1 MRSDRSP
8 TSVISWCPIGGP
20 VKIQFGSLFAVLT
33 LTAAA
38 QQTNLGHID
47 FPTSGSKE
55 AQAHFVQGVL
65 LLHSFEY
72 ADSKEEFQAAT
83 KLEPGFAMAYWGE
96 ALTYTHPIW
105 VEQDAAAGR
114 AALQRLAPTP
124 EARAAKAPT
133 QREKDYLHAVE
144 LLYGEGDKVA
154 RDIAYSD
161 AMDRLRRKYPDDLEA
176 ASLFAVALMGTCQH
190 ERQYPVYM
198 RAAAVAEEVF
208 AKDPQHPGAIHY
220 LIHAYDDPVHAPLG
234 LRAARVYGTV
244 AGSASHAQHMPAHI
258 FFAMGMWDDAIAA
271 NIRSIAVADERIK
284 RKGLGPEA
292 RNYHSLLWLEYA
304 YLQEG
309 RNEEAHAVL
318 ADVTKSGGRGLA
330 MNRAIYML
338 ETGKPDEALCRGDLL
353 RSPLLQGVAVLNS
366 CGLVAVRGGRLDD
379 ARGAMQSIQQRLGGG
394 QGGGGTAS
402 PQAAMPM
409 PMSGSGHLPSTES
422 PQDRKT
428 ADLMMR
434 QLQAELWIAEGKQ
447 EQALRLLAQTAAEED
462 ALTFEFG
469 PPIPVK
475 PSHELYGEELLAA
488 HRPKEAREEFQ
499 RALGHAPKRAQSL
512 RGLAKAEAAAGDANA
527 SQRSLDDLKSFWH
540 GAMN

>member
-1 MRSDRSP
+1 M
-8 TSVISWCPIGGP
+8 
-20 VKIQFGSLFAVLT
+20 KIQLASLFAVLT
-33 LTAAA
+33 LTAVA
-38 QQTNLGHID
+38 QERNLGHID
-47 FPTSGSKE
+47 FPTSGSPE
-55 AQAHFVQGVL
+55 AQKHFIQGVL

-72 ADSKEEFQAAT
+72 ADSKEEFQAAS

-105 VEQDAAAGR
+105 VEQDANAGR
-114 AALQRLAPTP
+114 AVLQRLAPTP
-124 EARAAKAPT
+124 EARAAKART
-133 QREKDYLHAVE
+133 QREKEYLHAVE

-154 RDIAYSD
+154 RDIAYAD
-161 AMDRLRRKYPDDLEA
+161 AMDRLRQKYPDDLEA
-176 ASLFAVALMGTCQH
+176 ASLYAVALMGTCQH

-208 AKDPQHPGAIHY
+208 AKNPQHPGAIHY

-271 NIRSIAVADERIK
+271 NIRSIAVADERIQ

-330 MNRAIYML
+330 MNRAIYAL
-338 ETGKPDEALCRGDLL
+338 ETGKADENLCRGDLS
-353 RSPLLQGVAVLNS
+353 RSPMLQSVAVLNS
-366 CGLVAVRGGRLDD
+366 CGLVAVRDRRLED
-379 ARGAMQSIQQRLGGG
+379 ARGALQSIQKRLGGG
-394 QGGGGTAS
+394 AGEGSAAS

-409 PMSGSGHLPSTES
+409 AMSGHPPSTES
-422 PQDRKT
+422 PVDRKT
-428 ADLMMR
+428 AEVMMQ
-434 QLQAELWIAEGKQ
+434 QLQAELWLADGKTD
-447 EQALRLLAQTAAEED
+447 QALKLLAQTAVEED

-469 PPIPVK
+469 PPMPLK
-475 PSHELYGEELLAA
+475 PAHELYGEELLAA
-488 HRPKEAREEFQ
+488 HRPKEAREEFE
-499 RALGHAPKRAQSL
+499 RALAHAPKRAQSL
-512 RGLAKAEAAAGDANA
+512 RGLAKAEAAAGDADA
-527 SQRSLDDLKSFWH
+527 SRRSMDDLKTFWH
-540 GAMN
+540 GAAN

>member
-1 MRSDRSP
+1 M
-8 TSVISWCPIGGP
+8 
-20 VKIQFGSLFAVLT
+20 KIQFACLLAVLT
-33 LTAAA
+33 LTAVA
-38 QQTNLGHID
+38 QERNLGHID
-47 FPTSGSKE
+47 FPTSGSPE
-55 AQAHFVQGVL
+55 AQKHFIQGVL

-72 ADSKEEFQAAT
+72 ADAKEEFQAAS

-105 VEQDAAAGR
+105 VEQDANAGR
-114 AALQRLAPTP
+114 AVLQRLGPNR

-133 QREKDYLHAVE
+133 QREKGYLHAVE

-161 AMDRLRRKYPDDLEA
+161 AMDRLRQKYPDDLEA
-176 ASLFAVALMGTCQH
+176 ASLYAVALMGTCQH
-190 ERQYPVYM
+190 ERQYPIYM

-208 AKDPQHPGAIHY
+208 AKNPQHPGAIHY

-271 NIRSIAVADERIK
+271 NIRSIAVADERIQ

-309 RNEEAHAVL
+309 RNEEAHAVV

-330 MNRAIYML
+330 MNRAIYAL
-338 ETGKPDEALCRGDLL
+338 ETGKADETLCRGDLS
-353 RSPLLQGVAVLNS
+353 RSPMLQGVAALNS
-366 CGLVAVRGGRLDD
+366 CGLVAVRDRRLED
-379 ARGAMQSIQQRLGGG
+379 ARGALQSIQKRLGDGN
-394 QGGGGTAS
+394 AAP

-409 PMSGSGHLPSTES
+409 AMSGHLPSTES
-422 PQDRKT
+422 PLDRKT
-428 ADLMMR
+428 AEVMMQ
-434 QLQAELWIAEGKQ
+434 QLQAELWIADGKTD
-447 EQALRLLAQTAAEED
+447 QALKLLAQTAAEED

-469 PPIPVK
+469 PPMPLK
-475 PSHELYGEELLAA
+475 PAHELYGEELLVA
-488 HRPKEAREEFQ
+488 HRPKEAREEFE
-499 RALGHAPKRAQSL
+499 RALAHAPKRAQSL
-512 RGLAKAEAAAGDANA
+512 RGLAKAEAAAGDADA
-527 SQRSLDDLKSFWH
+527 SRRSLDDLKTFWH
-540 GAMN
+540 GAAN

>member
-1 MRSDRSP
+1 M
-8 TSVISWCPIGGP
+8 
-20 VKIQFGSLFAVLT
+20 KIQLASLLAVLA
-33 LTAAA
+33 LTAVA
-38 QQTNLGHID
+38 QERNLGHID
-47 FPTSGSKE
+47 FPTSGSPE
-55 AQAHFVQGVL
+55 AQKHFIQGVL

-72 ADSKEEFQAAT
+72 ADSKEEFQAAS

-105 VEQDAAAGR
+105 VEQDANAGR
-114 AALQRLAPTP
+114 AVLQRLAPTP
-124 EARAAKAPT
+124 EARAAKART
-133 QREKDYLHAVE
+133 QREKEYLHAVE

-154 RDIAYSD
+154 RDIAYAD
-161 AMDRLRRKYPDDLEA
+161 AMDRLRQKYPDDLEA
-176 ASLFAVALMGTCQH
+176 ASLYAVALMGTCQH

-208 AKDPQHPGAIHY
+208 AKNPQHPGAIHY

-271 NIRSIAVADERIK
+271 NIRSIAVADERIQ

-330 MNRAIYML
+330 MNRAIYAL
-338 ETGKPDEALCRGDLL
+338 ETGKADEILCRGDLS
-353 RSPLLQGVAVLNS
+353 RSPMLQGVAALNS
-366 CGLVAVRGGRLDD
+366 CGLIAVRDRRLDD
-379 ARGAMQSIQQRLGGG
+379 ARGALQSIQKRLGGG
-394 QGGGGTAS
+394 AGEGNATA

-409 PMSGSGHLPSTES
+409 AMSGHPPSTES
-422 PQDRKT
+422 PVDRKT
-428 ADLMMR
+428 AEVMMQ
-434 QLQAELWIAEGKQ
+434 QLQAELWLADGKTD
-447 EQALRLLAQTAAEED
+447 QALKLLAQTAVEED

-469 PPIPVK
+469 PPMPLK
-475 PSHELYGEELLAA
+475 PAHELYGEELLAA
-488 HRPKEAREEFQ
+488 HRPKEAREEFE
-499 RALGHAPKRAQSL
+499 RALAHAPKRAQSL
-512 RGLAKAEAAAGDANA
+512 RGLAKAEAAAGDADA
-527 SQRSLDDLKSFWH
+527 SRRSMDDLKTFWH
-540 GAMN
+540 GAAN